1 MGKVVVSSAFK
12 AGWGERLVAV
22 RKSLHLTQVDLGKAI
37 QVRGTAVSK
46 WELEATQ
53 VDQRSLMALE
63 SQLGISPAWIMHG
76 DGPMILKGGWGVE
89 MRAILNGAGSGA
101 VDGLWTVPQASG
113 MAPLFAPGD
122 VLLWET
128 LGAHTLIPG
137 AVYVVT
143 PKGATWPSPNIA
155 PVKAKAG
162 QAFPVE
168 VEEGKIEWLIYRP
181 EDRTR
186 PGSFPPIALRDLE
199 VIGRVVSYVRKVPA
213 PVEM

>member
-1 MGKVVVSSAFK
+1 MGKVVVSNAFK
-12 AGWGERLVAV
+12 AGWGDRLIAV

-63 SQLGISPAWIMHG
+63 SQLGISPAWIMYG
-76 DGPMILKGGWGVE
+76 EAPMTLKGGWGAE
-89 MRAILNGAGSGA
+89 MRAVLNEAGSGA
-101 VDGLWTVPQASG
+101 VDGLWTVPPASG
-113 MAPLFAPGD
+113 MAPLFLAGD

-128 LGAHTLIPG
+128 LGAHPLIPG
-137 AVYVVT
+137 AVYLVAA
-143 PKGATWPSPNIA
+143 KGTNWPSPNIA
-155 PVKAKAG
+155 PQKAKAG

-181 EDRTR
+181 EDRAR
-186 PGSFPPIALRDLE
+186 PGSFPPVSLHDLE
-199 VIGRVVSYVRKVPA
+199 VIGRVVSYVRKVPT
-213 PVEM
+213 PVDL